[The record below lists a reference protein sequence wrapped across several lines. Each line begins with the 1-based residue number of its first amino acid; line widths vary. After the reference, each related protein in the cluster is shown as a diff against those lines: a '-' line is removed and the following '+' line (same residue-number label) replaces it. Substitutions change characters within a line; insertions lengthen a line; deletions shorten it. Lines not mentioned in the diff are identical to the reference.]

1 MLTYQKK
8 MTLIYSNIYLYKL
21 LFSTPYVTMIGG
33 HGHHTTGDGLIFM
46 LWMISITII
55 FIMFKIFYIL
65 LERCGCQEKFWEYIN
80 LKTSYWAVP
89 TDPTAESI
97 EDPTD
102 ESIEDPT
109 DEFTGAPTD
118 ESIEDP
124 TAKFT
129 GAPTDESIKD
139 QTAKFIGVV

>member
-46 LWMISITII
+46 LYMISITII

-89 TDPTAESI
+89 TDPTAE
-97 EDPTD
+97 
-102 ESIEDPT
+102 
-109 DEFTGAPTD
+109 FTGAQTD

-124 TAKFT
+124 TAESIED
-129 GAPTDESIKD
+129 PTAESIKD
-139 QTAKFIGVV
+139 PTAKFIGVV